1 MTQPGKDVV
10 PARTAVIVAGAAVLV
25 VETLAARL
33 VAPYVGLTLESYTAA
48 IGIAL
53 LGIAVG
59 AAIGG
64 TAADRIG
71 PARIL
76 AGALAAGGALVLLV
90 RPLVLLIGPLLPPGP
105 SSAMLLVGVSTLPA
119 VTVLAMVA
127 PAAVKHRLADLNE
140 SGRVVGQ
147 LSALGTLGAL
157 AGTFLTGYVL
167 VATLPTWAVLAAA
180 GGSCLVLA
188 AVAARAARVPRG
200 DVGRAAAA
208 AILAGAI
215 LFVIPSSCDA
225 ETPYYCA
232 SVHTDPD
239 RPSGR
244 ILQLDNL
251 RHSYVDLSDPT
262 HLEFSYVKRFA
273 AVVDATFPT
282 GQRLETVHVGGGGF
296 TMPRWLAATRPG
308 STSTVLELD
317 PAVVKLGRD
326 RLGVSDIPNLRVVTG
341 DARTSLRTLP
351 SDSADLIVGDAF
363 GSLSVPWHLTTRQFL
378 SDVQRVLRPGG
389 IVVLNVIDNS
399 PNRFLAAEART
410 LARVF
415 RTTGLVA
422 MPEQLAAGGGGNFV
436 LVGTDS
442 TLRTKQIRSAA
453 GARNEPTQVI
463 TGQQYAG
470 IAARGPVLTDDFA
483 PVDQLL
489 TPYRYR

>member
-1 MTQPGKDVV
+1 VTQPGKDAV

-64 TAADRIG
+64 AAADHIG
-71 PARIL
+71 PARVL

-90 RPLVLLIGPLLPPGP
+90 RPLVLLLGPLLPPGA

-127 PAAVKHRLADLNE
+127 PAAVKHRLADLGE

-157 AGTFLTGYVL
+157 GGTFLTGYVL
-167 VATLPTWAVLAAA
+167 VATLPTWAVLATA
-180 GGSCLVLA
+180 GGSCLLLA
-188 AVAARAARVPRG
+188 VIAARAARIPRG

-208 AILAGAI
+208 VVVATAI
-215 LFVIPSSCDA
+215 LFVVPSSCDT
-225 ETPYYCA
+225 ETAYYCA
-232 SVHTDPD
+232 SVETDPQ

-244 ILQLDNL
+244 ILRLDNL
-251 RHSYVDLSDPT
+251 RHSYVDIADPR
-262 HLEFSYVKRFA
+262 HLEFSYTKRFA
-273 AVVDATFPT
+273 AVVDATFPA
-282 GQRLETVHVGGGGF
+282 GQRIQALHVGGGGF
-296 TMPRWLAATRPG
+296 TMPRWLAATRPA

-317 PAVVKLGRD
+317 PAVVRLGRE
-326 RLGVSDIPNLRVVTG
+326 RLGVGDIPGLRVITG
-341 DARTSLRTLP
+341 DARTSLRELP
-351 SDSADLIVGDAF
+351 NDSADLIVGDAF
-363 GSLSVPWHLTTRQFL
+363 GSLSVPWHLATRQFL
-378 SDVQRVLRPGG
+378 TDIRRVLRPGG
-389 IVVLNVIDNS
+389 IVVLNVIDNA
-399 PNRFLAAEART
+399 PNSFLSAEART
-410 LARVF
+410 LALVF
-415 RTTGLVA
+415 SRAGLLA
-422 MPEQLAAGGGGNFV
+422 TPDQLAAGGGGNFV

-442 TLRTKQIRSAA
+442 TLPVAQIRSAA
-453 GARNEPTQVI
+453 AARNEPIQVI
-463 TGQQYAG
+463 TGRPYDG